1 MRILRE
7 KKEKT
12 MKTLAV
18 YLKNYIKEC
27 ILAPLFKQFEAIL
40 ELTVPLVMAAIIDRG
55 IGMGDKPYILKM
67 GLLLAAIAVAGFIA
81 ASIAQYFAAKA
92 AIGFSTELRS
102 AVLRKI
108 HSLSFSDFDAAGTST
123 LMTRMTSDINQAELG
138 VNKILRLLLR
148 SPFVVFGAM
157 VVAFTIDTECA
168 LIFLGV
174 IALLCI
180 IVLGIMVS
188 TIPMHTKVRQ
198 GLDKVTEKTRENLA
212 GVRVLRAFTAEDE
225 EEAEFERRNKKL
237 TALELK
243 VGRVSELLNPLTLIA
258 VNAAIMILI
267 WTGAIKV
274 NIGSLTQGQVVALY
288 NLMSQILVEL
298 VKMARLIIIV
308 AKAAASGKRVAKLLN
323 TESTK
328 LSGTA
333 LPKANA
339 PKGSV
344 EFSNVT
350 FTYKLGGAPA
360 VENISFTAAPGET
373 IGIIGGTGSG
383 KSSIVNLIPGFYTA
397 DSGSIKVDDVEVN
410 CFEPHALMKRIGI
423 VPQKAELFKGS
434 IRSNLLMGNPDAD
447 DSMMREAL
455 KKAQALD
462 IVDSRPE
469 GLDAEVEQGGRN
481 LSGGQKQRLTIAR
494 ALLKNPEI
502 LILDDS
508 ASALDYATDAKL
520 RMAIMNTENPPTT
533 FIVSQRAASMLYA
546 DKILVMNDGHLI
558 ATGRHEE
565 LLNSCSVYREIFD
578 SQFSSEGGA
587 A

>member
-12 MKTLAV
+12 MKTLVV

-40 ELTVPLVMAAIIDRG
+40 ELIVPLVMAAIIDRG

-410 CFEPHALMKRIGI
+410 SFEPHALMKRIGI

-447 DSMMREAL
+447 ESMMREAL

>member
-1 MRILRE
+1 
-7 KKEKT
+7 

-360 VENISFTAAPGET
+360 LENISFTAAPGET

-410 CFEPHALMKRIGI
+410 SFEPHALMKRIGI

-447 DSMMREAL
+447 ENMMREAL

-578 SQFSSEGGA
+578 SQFSSDGGA

>member
-1 MRILRE
+1 
-7 KKEKT
+7 

-18 YLKNYIKEC
+18 YLKNYIKDC

-40 ELTVPLVMAAIIDRG
+40 ELIVPLVMAAIIDRG

-308 AKAAASGKRVAKLLN
+308 AKAVASGKRVAKLLN

-410 CFEPHALMKRIGI
+410 SFEPHALMKRIGI

-447 DSMMREAL
+447 ESMMREAL

>member
-410 CFEPHALMKRIGI
+410 SFEPHALMKRIGI

-447 DSMMREAL
+447 ESMMREAL

>member
-1 MRILRE
+1 
-7 KKEKT
+7 

-350 FTYKLGGAPA
+350 YKYKIGGAPA

-410 CFEPHALMKRIGI
+410 SFEPHALMKRIGI

-447 DSMMREAL
+447 ESMMREAL

>member
-40 ELTVPLVMAAIIDRG
+40 ELIVPLVMAAIIDRG

-174 IALLCI
+174 IVVLCI

-360 VENISFTAAPGET
+360 LENISFTAAPGET

-410 CFEPHALMKRIGI
+410 SFEPHALMKRIGI

-447 DSMMREAL
+447 ESMMREAL

>member
-1 MRILRE
+1 
-7 KKEKT
+7 

-40 ELTVPLVMAAIIDRG
+40 ELIVPLVMAAIIDRG

-123 LMTRMTSDINQAELG
+123 LMTRMTSHINQAELG

-410 CFEPHALMKRIGI
+410 SFEPHALMKRIGI

-447 DSMMREAL
+447 ESMMREAL

>member
-1 MRILRE
+1 
-7 KKEKT
+7 

-174 IALLCI
+174 IVVLCI

-447 DSMMREAL
+447 ESMMREAL

>member
-1 MRILRE
+1 
-7 KKEKT
+7 

-40 ELTVPLVMAAIIDRG
+40 ELIVPLVMAAIIDRG

-410 CFEPHALMKRIGI
+410 SFEPHALMKRIGI

-434 IRSNLLMGNPDAD
+434 IRSNLLMGNPDVD

>member
-40 ELTVPLVMAAIIDRG
+40 ELIVPLVMAAIIDRG

-188 TIPMHTKVRQ
+188 TIPMHTKVRK

-212 GVRVLRAFTAEDE
+212 GVRVLRAFTAENE

-410 CFEPHALMKRIGI
+410 SFEPHALMKRIGI

-447 DSMMREAL
+447 ESMMREAL

>member
-1 MRILRE
+1 
-7 KKEKT
+7 

-40 ELTVPLVMAAIIDRG
+40 ELIVPLVMAAIIDRG

-350 FTYKLGGAPA
+350 FTYNLGGAPA

-383 KSSIVNLIPGFYTA
+383 NHYGRPVLLLLGLNATA
-397 DSGSIKVDDVEVN
+397 PYSLLRKLPVPLG
-410 CFEPHALMKRIGI
+410 RIGFCT
-423 VPQKAELFKGS
+423 V
-434 IRSNLLMGNPDAD
+434 
-447 DSMMREAL
+447 
-455 KKAQALD
+455 
-462 IVDSRPE
+462 
-469 GLDAEVEQGGRN
+469 
-481 LSGGQKQRLTIAR
+481 
-494 ALLKNPEI
+494 
-502 LILDDS
+502 
-508 ASALDYATDAKL
+508 
-520 RMAIMNTENPPTT
+520 
-533 FIVSQRAASMLYA
+533 
-546 DKILVMNDGHLI
+546 
-558 ATGRHEE
+558 
-565 LLNSCSVYREIFD
+565 C
-578 SQFSSEGGA
+578 
-587 A
+587 

>member
-1 MRILRE
+1 
-7 KKEKT
+7 

-410 CFEPHALMKRIGI
+410 SFEPHALMKRIGI

-578 SQFSSEGGA
+578 AQFSSEGGA

>member
-40 ELTVPLVMAAIIDRG
+40 ELIVPLVMAAIIDRG

-410 CFEPHALMKRIGI
+410 SFEPHALMKRIGI

-447 DSMMREAL
+447 ESMMREAL

-520 RMAIMNTENPPTT
+520 RMAIMNTENPTTT

>member
-1 MRILRE
+1 
-7 KKEKT
+7 

-188 TIPMHTKVRQ
+188 TIPMHTKVRK

-410 CFEPHALMKRIGI
+410 SFEPHALMKRIGI

-447 DSMMREAL
+447 ESMMREAL

>member
-40 ELTVPLVMAAIIDRG
+40 ELIVPLVMAAIIDRG

-108 HSLSFSDFDAAGTST
+108 HSLSFSDLDAAGTST

-410 CFEPHALMKRIGI
+410 SFEPHALMKRIGI

-447 DSMMREAL
+447 ESMMREAL

>member
-1 MRILRE
+1 
-7 KKEKT
+7 

-40 ELTVPLVMAAIIDRG
+40 ELIVPLVMAAIIDRG

-308 AKAAASGKRVAKLLN
+308 AKAVASGKRVAKLLN

-410 CFEPHALMKRIGI
+410 SFEPHALMKRIGI

-447 DSMMREAL
+447 ESMMREAL

-469 GLDAEVEQGGRN
+469 GLDAEVVQGGRN

-520 RMAIMNTENPPTT
+520 RMAIMNTENPTTT

>member
-1 MRILRE
+1 
-7 KKEKT
+7 

-40 ELTVPLVMAAIIDRG
+40 ELIVPLVMAAIIDRG

-188 TIPMHTKVRQ
+188 TIPMHTKVRK

-212 GVRVLRAFTAEDE
+212 GVRVLRAFTAENE

-243 VGRVSELLNPLTLIA
+243 VGRVSELLNPLTLVA

-308 AKAAASGKRVAKLLN
+308 AKAVASGKRVAKLLN

-333 LPKANA
+333 LPEADA

-410 CFEPHALMKRIGI
+410 SFEPHALMKRIGI

-447 DSMMREAL
+447 ESMMREAL

>member
-40 ELTVPLVMAAIIDRG
+40 ELIVPLVMAAIIDRG

-243 VGRVSELLNPLTLIA
+243 VGRVSELLNPLTLVA

-308 AKAAASGKRVAKLLN
+308 AKAVASGKRVAKLLN

-410 CFEPHALMKRIGI
+410 SFEPHALMKRIGI

-447 DSMMREAL
+447 ESMMREAL

>member
-1 MRILRE
+1 
-7 KKEKT
+7 

-40 ELTVPLVMAAIIDRG
+40 ELIVPLVMAAIIDRG

-410 CFEPHALMKRIGI
+410 SFEPHALMKRIGI

-447 DSMMREAL
+447 ESMMREAL

-494 ALLKNPEI
+494 ALLKIPEI

-520 RMAIMNTENPPTT
+520 RMAIMNTENPTTT

>member
-40 ELTVPLVMAAIIDRG
+40 ELIVPLVMAAIIDRG

-397 DSGSIKVDDVEVN
+397 DSGSIKVDDVEIN
-410 CFEPHALMKRIGI
+410 SFEPHALMKRIGI

-447 DSMMREAL
+447 ESMMREAL

>member
-27 ILAPLFKQFEAIL
+27 ILAPLFKQFEAML
-40 ELTVPLVMAAIIDRG
+40 ELIVPLVMAAIIDRG

-410 CFEPHALMKRIGI
+410 SFEPHALMKRIGI

>member
-40 ELTVPLVMAAIIDRG
+40 ELIVPLVMAAIIDRG

-108 HSLSFSDFDAAGTST
+108 HSLSFSDFDAASTST
-123 LMTRMTSDINQAELG
+123 PMTRMTSDINQAELG
-138 VNKILRLLLR
+138 VNKILGLLLR

-410 CFEPHALMKRIGI
+410 SFEPHALMKRIGI

-447 DSMMREAL
+447 ESMMREAL

>member
-1 MRILRE
+1 
-7 KKEKT
+7 
-12 MKTLAV
+12 MKTLVV

-40 ELTVPLVMAAIIDRG
+40 ELIVPLVMAAIIDRG

-410 CFEPHALMKRIGI
+410 SFEPHALMKRIGI

-447 DSMMREAL
+447 ESMMREAL

>member
-40 ELTVPLVMAAIIDRG
+40 ELIVPLVMAAIIDRG

-333 LPKANA
+333 LPEADA

-410 CFEPHALMKRIGI
+410 SFEPHSLMKRIGI

-447 DSMMREAL
+447 ESMMREAL

-494 ALLKNPEI
+494 ARLKSPEI

>member
-40 ELTVPLVMAAIIDRG
+40 ELIVPLVMAAIIDRG

-298 VKMARLIIIV
+298 VKVARLIIIV

-410 CFEPHALMKRIGI
+410 SFEPHALMKRIGI

-447 DSMMREAL
+447 ESMMREAL

>member
-1 MRILRE
+1 
-7 KKEKT
+7 

-27 ILAPLFKQFEAIL
+27 ILAPLFKQFEAML
-40 ELTVPLVMAAIIDRG
+40 ELIVPLVMAAIIDRG

-188 TIPMHTKVRQ
+188 TIPMHTKVRK

-410 CFEPHALMKRIGI
+410 SFEPHALMKRIGI

-447 DSMMREAL
+447 ESMMREAL

-462 IVDSRPE
+462 TVDSRPE

>member
-1 MRILRE
+1 
-7 KKEKT
+7 

-40 ELTVPLVMAAIIDRG
+40 ELIVPLVMAAIIDRG

-410 CFEPHALMKRIGI
+410 SFEPHALMKRIGI

-434 IRSNLLMGNPDAD
+434 IRSNLLVGNPDAD
-447 DSMMREAL
+447 ESMMREAL

>member
-40 ELTVPLVMAAIIDRG
+40 ELIVPLVMAAIIDRG

-308 AKAAASGKRVAKLLN
+308 AKAVASGKRVAKLLN

-410 CFEPHALMKRIGI
+410 SFEPHALMKRIGI

-447 DSMMREAL
+447 ESMMREAL

>member
-1 MRILRE
+1 
-7 KKEKT
+7 

-40 ELTVPLVMAAIIDRG
+40 ELIVPLVMAAIIDRG

-157 VVAFTIDTECA
+157 VVAFTIDTERA

-410 CFEPHALMKRIGI
+410 SFEPHALMKRIGI

-447 DSMMREAL
+447 ESMMREAL

>member
-1 MRILRE
+1 
-7 KKEKT
+7 

-410 CFEPHALMKRIGI
+410 SFEPHALMKRIGI

-447 DSMMREAL
+447 ESMMREAL

>member
-40 ELTVPLVMAAIIDRG
+40 ELIVPLVMAAIIDRG

-102 AVLRKI
+102 AVLRNI

-188 TIPMHTKVRQ
+188 TIPMHTKVRK

-212 GVRVLRAFTAEDE
+212 GVRVLRAFTAENE

-243 VGRVSELLNPLTLIA
+243 VGRVSELLNPLTLVA

-308 AKAAASGKRVAKLLN
+308 AKAVASGKRVAKLLN

-333 LPKANA
+333 LPEADA

-410 CFEPHALMKRIGI
+410 SFEPHALMKRIGI

-447 DSMMREAL
+447 ESMMREAL

>member
-328 LSGTA
+328 FSGTA

-410 CFEPHALMKRIGI
+410 SFEPHALMKRIGI

-447 DSMMREAL
+447 ESMMREAL

>member
-40 ELTVPLVMAAIIDRG
+40 ELIVPLVMAAIIDRG

-243 VGRVSELLNPLTLIA
+243 VGRVSELLNPLTLVA

-410 CFEPHALMKRIGI
+410 SFEPHALMKRIGI

-447 DSMMREAL
+447 ESMMREAL

>member
-410 CFEPHALMKRIGI
+410 SFEPHALMKRIGI

>member
-40 ELTVPLVMAAIIDRG
+40 ELIVPLVMAAIIDRG

-410 CFEPHALMKRIGI
+410 SFEPHALMKRIGI

-447 DSMMREAL
+447 ESMMREAL

-508 ASALDYATDAKL
+508 VSALDYATDAKL
-520 RMAIMNTENPPTT
+520 RMAIMNTENPTTT

>member
-40 ELTVPLVMAAIIDRG
+40 ELIVPLVMAAIIDRG

-212 GVRVLRAFTAEDE
+212 GVRVLRAFTAENE

-410 CFEPHALMKRIGI
+410 SFEPHALMKRIGI

-447 DSMMREAL
+447 ESMMREAL

>member
-40 ELTVPLVMAAIIDRG
+40 ELIVPLVMAAIIDRG

-328 LSGTA
+328 LTATA

-344 EFSNVT
+344 QFSNLT
-350 FTYKLGGAPA
+350 FTSKLGGAPA

-410 CFEPHALMKRIGI
+410 SFEPHALMKRIGI

-447 DSMMREAL
+447 ESMMREAL

>member
-1 MRILRE
+1 MRILNE
-7 KKEKT
+7 KKEAT

-27 ILAPLFKQFEAIL
+27 ILAPLFKQFEAVL

-55 IGMGDKPYILKM
+55 IGMGDKPYIIKM
-67 GLLLAAIAVAGFIA
+67 GLVLAAIAVAGFIA
-81 ASIAQYFAAKA
+81 ASVAQYFAAKA
-92 AIGFSTELRS
+92 AIGFSTELRG

-108 HSLSFSDFDAAGTST
+108 QSLSFSDFDAVGAST
-123 LMTRMTSDINQAELG
+123 LMTRMTSDIDQAELG

-157 VVAFTIDTECA
+157 VVAFTIDTKCA

-174 IALLCI
+174 IVLLCI

-188 TIPMHTKVRQ
+188 TIPMHTSVRR

-243 VGRVSELLNPLTLIA
+243 VGRVSDLLNPLTLIA

-267 WTGAIKV
+267 WTGAVEV
-274 NIGSLTQGQVVALY
+274 NIGDLTRGQVVALY

-308 AKAAASGKRVAKLLN
+308 AKAAASGKRVAKLMN
-323 TESTK
+323 TESTG
-328 LSGTA
+328 LSGTV
-333 LPKANA
+333 LPEADA

-344 EFSNVT
+344 EFSSVT
-350 FTYKLGGAPA
+350 FTYKHGGAPA
-360 VENISFTAAPGET
+360 VENISFSAAPGET

-397 DSGSIKVDDVEVN
+397 DSGSVKVDGVEVES
-410 CFEPHALMKRIGI
+410 FEPHALMKRIGI

-447 DSMMREAL
+447 ESMMREAL

-494 ALLKNPEI
+494 ALIKEPEI

-508 ASALDYATDAKL
+508 ASALDYATDARL

-558 ATGRHEE
+558 AAGRHEE
-565 LLNSCSVYREIFD
+565 LLSSCSVYREIFD
-578 SQFSSEGGA
+578 SQFGSEGGA

>member
-40 ELTVPLVMAAIIDRG
+40 ELIVPLVMAAIIDRG

-174 IALLCI
+174 IVVLCI

-410 CFEPHALMKRIGI
+410 SFEPHALMKRIGI

-447 DSMMREAL
+447 ESMMREAL

-520 RMAIMNTENPPTT
+520 RMAIMNTENPTTT

>member
-40 ELTVPLVMAAIIDRG
+40 ELIVPLVMAAIIDRG

-410 CFEPHALMKRIGI
+410 SFEPHALMKRIGI

-447 DSMMREAL
+447 ESMMREAL

-520 RMAIMNTENPPTT
+520 RMAIMNTENPQTT